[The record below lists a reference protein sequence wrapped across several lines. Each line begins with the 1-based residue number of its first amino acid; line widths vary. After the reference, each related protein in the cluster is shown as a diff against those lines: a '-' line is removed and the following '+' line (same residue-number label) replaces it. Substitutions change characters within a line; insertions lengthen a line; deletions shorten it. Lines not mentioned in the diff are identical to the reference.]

1 MDQQHL
7 ITFAENIWHV
17 TTSVSFWL
25 LAGLSLAGIIHLLV
39 PDDFVERHL
48 GSKNSFLSV
57 LKAVSLGVP
66 MPLCSCGV
74 IPAAL
79 GIKKQG
85 ASDAAAIGFLISTPQ
100 TGVDSIMLS
109 ASMLGLPFAIFKV
122 FSAFFIGLA
131 GGCIASIFRLP
142 EPPGKNNQEKE
153 ECCSSCCQIQATQRR
168 PALKDFL
175 SFTLDDLM
183 RPIWKWLVLGII
195 VSAAISTWLP
205 ENFFTQHMPEN
216 IFLNML
222 ATLAV
227 SLPMYVCA
235 TSSVPVAA
243 ALVAT
248 GMPAGSALVFLMAGP
263 ATNVATIGAVYKAF
277 GARNLAIYLL
287 SIITGSM
294 LGGFIFDQVLAS
306 RTATPLLCHSEAG
319 FLSSVAAVIFIILIL
334 RSTWLDI
341 RKFFNQS
348 QFQNSA

>member
-1 MDQQHL
+1 MDQEHL
-7 ITFAENIWHV
+7 IAFIENIWHV

-25 LAGLSLAGIIHLLV
+25 LAGLAVAGIMHLIV
-39 PDDFVERHL
+39 PDDFIKRHL
-48 GSKNSFLSV
+48 GSKNGFFSV

-66 MPLCSCGV
+66 IPLCSCGV

-85 ASDAAAIGFLISTPQ
+85 ASDGAAVGFLIATPQ

-122 FSAFFIGLA
+122 FSAFIVGLA
-131 GGCIASIFRLP
+131 GGCIASIFR
-142 EPPGKNNQEKE
+142 EPPETSGQAQPEGK
-153 ECCSSCCQIQATQRR
+153 ECCSSSPQPQEKRNKT
-168 PALKDFL
+168 ALKDFI

-183 RPIWKWLVLGII
+183 RPIWKWLVAGIL
-195 VSAAISTWLP
+195 VSAAMSTWLP
-205 ENFFTQHMPEN
+205 EDFFTRHMPEN
-216 IFLNML
+216 IVLNML

-277 GARNLAIYLL
+277 GARNLAFYLI

-294 LGGFIFDQVLAS
+294 LGGFLFDKVLAS
-306 RTATPLLCHSEAG
+306 RTETPQLACHSEAG
-319 FLSSVAAVIFIILIL
+319 TLPSIAAGLFIFLIL
-334 RSTWLDI
+334 RFAYLDI
-341 RKFFNQS
+341 IKK
-348 QFQNSA
+348 NSKNRD